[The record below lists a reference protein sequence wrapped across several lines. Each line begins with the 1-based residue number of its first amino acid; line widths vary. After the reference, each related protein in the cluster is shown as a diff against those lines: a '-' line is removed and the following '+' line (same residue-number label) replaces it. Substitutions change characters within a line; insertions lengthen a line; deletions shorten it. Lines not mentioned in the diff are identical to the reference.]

1 MKLMNLMIVF
11 LGVSI
16 NVMAAS
22 NDTSV
27 VERKPIELKLAGPD
41 KVQLVYREIPEGL
54 LYVKIYNDKN
64 TVVANDRISK
74 KDPFTKK
81 YDFSQMD
88 AGKYQ
93 VALYDTKGNEVESME
108 IDLNPVAT
116 GKLVAT
122 RVRMVGENQYK
133 LLVSAA
139 HPSDMEVYIYE
150 NGKLLHVDRFENAT
164 GIHKIYT
171 IQNNKYKSQIE
182 FKVKTDEGFSK
193 LISVIN

>member
-1 MKLMNLMIVF
+1 MKLINLMIVF

-27 VERKPIELKLAGPD
+27 VERKPIELKMAGPD
-41 KVQLVYREIPEGL
+41 KVQLVHRANPEGL
-54 LYVKIYNDKN
+54 LYIKIYDEKN
-64 TVVANDRISK
+64 AVVANDRISK
-74 KDPFTKK
+74 KNPFSKK
-81 YDFSQMD
+81 YDFSQME

-93 VALYDTKGNEVESME
+93 IALYDTKGSEIEKME
-108 IDLNPVAT
+108 IDLNPVET

-122 RVRMVGENQYK
+122 RVRLVGENQYK

-150 NGKLLHVDRFENAT
+150 NGNLLHVEKFENAI

-171 IQNNKYKSQIE
+171 IQNSKYRSHIE

-193 LISVIN
+193 LVSVVN